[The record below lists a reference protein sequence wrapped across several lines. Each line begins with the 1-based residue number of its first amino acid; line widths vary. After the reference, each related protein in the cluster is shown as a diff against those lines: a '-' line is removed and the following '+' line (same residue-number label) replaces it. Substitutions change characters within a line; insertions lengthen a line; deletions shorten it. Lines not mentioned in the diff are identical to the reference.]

1 MLPFHASAI
10 ADERG
15 GLVAVQGVA
24 GPVRGGGHQRHAAGV
39 HRQAPRVLDHRGVQ
53 ARRRRRPLR
62 LLSVSSGP

>member
-62 LLSVSSGP
+62 LLGLPPGP